1 MSTLKPQSNGPLYSN
16 MMIGT
21 LAVNGWAVTF
31 GTARRVLGGLRP
43 RQYAPRQS
51 THQRPAYQLYIVR
64 CGTIISFAHY
74 KGLSLV
80 GRIGSGPRNS
90 DSFQFFAL
98 RMLLHFTGVTS
109 WKFYIENNLRG
120 IFPGVFRGGIF
131 PGGVCPGGFMSWNHS
146 ALVTHNL
153 SRVSATLA
161 NM

>member
-43 RQYAPRQS
+43 RQYAPRQP

-90 DSFQFFAL
+90 DSFQIFAL

-120 IFPGVFRGGIF
+120 DISRGISRGNISR
-131 PGGVCPGGFMSWNHS
+131 GSMSR
-146 ALVTHNL
+146 
-153 SRVSATLA
+153 RVYVVESFCFG
-161 NM
+161 NS